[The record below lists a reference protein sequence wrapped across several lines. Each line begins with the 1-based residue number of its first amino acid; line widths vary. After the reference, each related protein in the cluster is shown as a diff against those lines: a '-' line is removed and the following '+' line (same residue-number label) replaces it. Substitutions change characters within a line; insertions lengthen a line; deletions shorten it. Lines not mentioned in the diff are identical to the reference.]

1 MIVKSRE
8 NTDSLKRCWMD
19 SGWLVDEFWMNLGCF
34 YNTFV
39 MFLNTNKSV
48 HGVTPRENALH
59 DRLSINI
66 IAEAEKKLGPLFKL
80 NEIVQ

>member
-1 MIVKSRE
+1 MKRM
-8 NTDSLKRCWMD
+8 NTSP
-19 SGWLVDEFWMNLGCF
+19 EINAI
-34 YNTFV
+34 
-39 MFLNTNKSV
+39 
-48 HGVTPRENALH
+48 TPRENALH